1 MKPLKIAGLVLGL
14 LTIIYLAGPRPAK
27 PVYQLILPTVP
38 SQPDS
43 LERYV
48 QQQESKQL
56 LKLGNEARIVWDND
70 SLKNQTEFAII
81 YLHGFSASQMEG
93 DPVHRNIAKKF
104 GYNLYLS
111 RLDDHGVDTSAPLSK
126 FTAVGL
132 WNSALEALAIGKKL
146 GKKVV
151 LISTSTGGTLAL
163 KLAAEFPEIAA
174 SFLFSPNIEIN
185 DNKAWLLNNPW
196 GYQIA
201 KSMVGEMRTVSDTTA
216 VYARY
221 WNYQYRTSSVVQLQQ
236 LLETT
241 MKASLFEQIKQ
252 PTLLLYYFK
261 NEQEQDPVVK
271 VSAMKRM
278 FRQLGTPDSLKSAV
292 ALPKTGDHVLASPIK
307 SKDVA
312 GVEKACTDFAIR
324 VLHWNPQT
332 P

>member
-1 MKPLKIAGLVLGL
+1 MKPLKIAGLVFGL

-27 PVYQLILPTVP
+27 SVYSLTLPTVP
-38 SQPDS
+38 TQPDS
-43 LERYV
+43 LESYV
-48 QQQESKQL
+48 QQLESKHL
-56 LKLGNEARIVWDND
+56 LKPGNEAQIVWNND
-70 SLKNQTEFAII
+70 SLKYQTEFVIV

-93 DPVHRNIAKKF
+93 DPVHRNVAKKF

-111 RLDDHGVDTSAPLSK
+111 RLDDHGIDTSAPLSK
-126 FTAVGL
+126 FTAEGL

-174 SFLFSPNIEIN
+174 LFLFSPNIEIN

-201 KSMVGEMRTVSDTTA
+201 KSIVGEMRTVSDTTA
-216 VYARY
+216 AYAKY
-221 WNYQYRTSSVVQLQQ
+221 WNYQYKTSSVVQLQQ
-236 LLETT
+236 LLEST
-241 MKASLFEQIKQ
+241 MRASLFERVKQ
-252 PTLLLYYFK
+252 PTLLLFYYK
-261 NEQEQDPVVK
+261 NQLEQDPVVK

-278 FRQLGTPDSLKSAV
+278 FRQLGTPDSLKSAL
-292 ALPKTGDHVLASPIK
+292 ALPNTGDHVLASPIK

-312 GVEKACTDFAIR
+312 GVEKACTDFAIN
-324 VLHWNPQT
+324 VLHWKL
-332 P
+332 